1 MWMRADS
8 KSGYVCEFE
17 VYEGKK
23 GDKVEKGL
31 GAQAVMALT
40 EHIHGRYHHVYC
52 DNFFTGVDLFLDLL
66 RKQTYA
72 WGTIRPHRRGFPSD
86 FKPLLKKG
94 LLNREDSR
102 TVQNGYLTVS
112 IWQDTKPICCAATNA
127 SPNAVVPVT
136 RKLKNGS
143 RIQVSCPEAIQMYNK
158 SMGGVDH
165 NDQLRCYYTV
175 RMKSRKFYKYLFW
188 ATFVVCLTNAFVLCC
203 NFTELG
209 ISSVK
214 DFHVALAK
222 DLIAEYNSRKKR
234 GRPSITSPPPQRFCN
249 INFPVKREKKGHRC
263 HYCSNYLHTRRETIW
278 YCEDC
283 NLHLCHTGREDDCFR
298 LYHNRHG
305 PNVISFATQD
315 VN

>member
-127 SPNAVVPVT
+127 SPNA
-136 RKLKNGS
+136 
-143 RIQVSCPEAIQMYNK
+143 
-158 SMGGVDH
+158 D
-165 NDQLRCYYTV
+165 
-175 RMKSRKFYKYLFW
+175 
-188 ATFVVCLTNAFVLCC
+188 
-203 NFTELG
+203 
-209 ISSVK
+209 
-214 DFHVALAK
+214 
-222 DLIAEYNSRKKR
+222 
-234 GRPSITSPPPQRFCN
+234 
-249 INFPVKREKKGHRC
+249 
-263 HYCSNYLHTRRETIW
+263 
-278 YCEDC
+278 
-283 NLHLCHTGREDDCFR
+283 
-298 LYHNRHG
+298 
-305 PNVISFATQD
+305 
-315 VN
+315 

>member
-1 MWMRADS
+1 M
-8 KSGYVCEFE
+8 
-17 VYEGKK
+17 
-23 GDKVEKGL
+23 
-31 GAQAVMALT
+31 
-40 EHIHGRYHHVYC
+40 
-52 DNFFTGVDLFLDLL
+52 
-66 RKQTYA
+66 
-72 WGTIRPHRRGFPSD
+72 
-86 FKPLLKKG
+86 
-94 LLNREDSR
+94 
-102 TVQNGYLTVS
+102 VQNGYLTVS
-112 IWQDTKPICCAATNA
+112 IWQDTKPICYAATNA
-127 SPNAVVPVT
+127 SPNTVVPVT

-278 YCEDC
+278 YCEDS

>member
-1 MWMRADS
+1 MEKKITKSKNNSYQTEAALLRSVHSGQDQAIDEAMVKFKGRSSLKQYIPNKPIKRGFKMWMRADS

-112 IWQDTKPICCAATNA
+112 IWQDTKPIC
-127 SPNAVVPVT
+127 
-136 RKLKNGS
+136 
-143 RIQVSCPEAIQMYNK
+143 Q
-158 SMGGVDH
+158 
-165 NDQLRCYYTV
+165 
-175 RMKSRKFYKYLFW
+175 
-188 ATFVVCLTNAFVLCC
+188 
-203 NFTELG
+203 
-209 ISSVK
+209 
-214 DFHVALAK
+214 
-222 DLIAEYNSRKKR
+222 
-234 GRPSITSPPPQRFCN
+234 
-249 INFPVKREKKGHRC
+249 
-263 HYCSNYLHTRRETIW
+263 
-278 YCEDC
+278 
-283 NLHLCHTGREDDCFR
+283 
-298 LYHNRHG
+298 
-305 PNVISFATQD
+305 
-315 VN
+315 